1 MEKILLMRACREAG
15 PTPDFAFSRTIAV
28 LLAVIL
34 TAITAPSSF
43 ALDTEQF
50 IRDSSIQ
57 YEKHFTVGTSLERW
71 QRILDNPTLMSEL
84 WCLYDCKPHYRI
96 ESKEGKYTIVD
107 PTGIQ
112 GSLSLIALSPVQRTY
127 FGKGKMK
134 NWFIPISLKG
144 SALFFVE
151 SFQENDGVTV
161 RFRVYGEGG
170 DDLFTRM
177 LLKAVSPVL
186 TSYIDRR
193 VTRNVADLSRIVD
206 DMEKKPDEVTKSLS
220 EPLRGQYN
228 LLLHGV
234 SLPR

>member
-1 MEKILLMRACREAG
+1 MRV
-15 PTPDFAFSRTIAV
+15 FSIKRA
-28 LLAVIL
+28 LGFRRNLVIL
-34 TAITAPSSF
+34 IGVLAGAAVF
-43 ALDTEQF
+43 ATSTFSLDTDQF
-50 IRDSSIQ
+50 IRDSSIR
-57 YEKHFTVGTSLERW
+57 YEKRFTVGTSLERW
-71 QRILDNPTLMSEL
+71 QRILDNPALMAEL
-84 WCLYDCKPHYRI
+84 WRLYDCKPHYRI
-96 ESKEGKYTIVD
+96 ESKEGTYTIID

-151 SFQENDGVTV
+151 SRQEIGSVTV

-193 VTRNVADLSRIVD
+193 VTRNVADLSRIID
-206 DMEKKPDEVTKSLS
+206 DMEKKPDEVRESLS
-220 EPLRGQYN
+220 EQRKGEYN

-234 SLPR
+234 GLPQ